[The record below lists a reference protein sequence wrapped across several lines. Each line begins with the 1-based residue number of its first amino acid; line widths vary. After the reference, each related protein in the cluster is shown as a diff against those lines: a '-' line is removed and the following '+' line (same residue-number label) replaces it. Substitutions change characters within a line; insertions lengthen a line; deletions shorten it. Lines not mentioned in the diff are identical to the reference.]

1 VAEDWAIF
9 GDQVVLSIMEGGF
22 RYCGAGQIAAG
33 SKQPRG
39 MRVGKIERAAG
50 TEGGLS
56 GNTSAGGV
64 KESCFNWEG
73 KGEECE
79 NHTDIPFPDGAAGH
93 QPVLQGEK
101 LRLWKGI

>member
-1 VAEDWAIF
+1 M
-9 GDQVVLSIMEGGF
+9 VLSIMEGGF
-22 RYCGAGQIAAG
+22 RYCGAGQNAAG

-73 KGEECE
+73 KGRER
-79 NHTDIPFPDGAAGH
+79 NVKTTQTFLSPTGL
-93 QPVLQGEK
+93 PVTSPSF
-101 LRLWKGI
+101 KGKNCAFGKGFE